1 MPSKGK
7 QHKFVIPHR
16 PKAKER
22 PRFSMKGG
30 YAYTSAKTRTFEQLV
45 KDHYKGPMFDG
56 PVSLAVT
63 FSPKRITVCIT
74 EMPDEPDSKLRGD
87 VDNYIKSVSDA
98 LNGVAYE
105 DDRQIHKLSGRKK

>member
-1 MPSKGK
+1 
-7 QHKFVIPHR
+7 
-16 PKAKER
+16 
-22 PRFSMKGG
+22 MKGG

-45 KDHYKGPMFDG
+45 KDHYNGPMFDG
-56 PVSLAVT
+56 PVSLALT

-105 DDRQIHKLSGRKK
+105 DDRQIHKLSGRKNECVPHWIVWGTIPVDGRRGRVPL